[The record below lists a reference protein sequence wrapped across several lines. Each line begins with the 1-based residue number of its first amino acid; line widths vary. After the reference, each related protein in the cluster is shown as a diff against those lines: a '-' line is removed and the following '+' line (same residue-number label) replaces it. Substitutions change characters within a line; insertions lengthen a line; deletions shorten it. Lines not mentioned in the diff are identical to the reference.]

1 VLARAAVV
9 VALISVLACGGGT
22 RPPAPVA
29 PAVAAAPAPAITDRD
44 WELLVLGADIPPP
57 SGRPVTM
64 RFDAGSR
71 RAAGSAGCN
80 RYSVAYAFRG
90 DGLTFG
96 PAAVT
101 KMACLDGME
110 FESSFLAMLPQVMR
124 YELPDANTLVL
135 RGSDGPVAR
144 FRAQY

>member
-1 VLARAAVV
+1 MDTRAALLM
-9 VALISVLACGGGT
+9 ALVSAVACGGGT

-29 PAVAAAPAPAITDRD
+29 PAATAAPAPAITDRD
-44 WELLVLGADIPPP
+44 WELLELGGYAPPA
-57 SGRPVTM
+57 GRPVTM

-80 RYSVAYAFRG
+80 RYSIAYAFRG

-110 FESSFLAMLPQVMR
+110 IESSFLAMLPQVTR

-135 RGSDGPVAR
+135 SGLNGPLAR
-144 FRAQY
+144 FRAP

>member
-1 VLARAAVV
+1 VPVRVAVL
-9 VALISVLACGGGT
+9 VALVSMLACGGGT

-29 PAVAAAPAPAITDRD
+29 PTPVAASAPAIADRD
-44 WELLVLGADIPPP
+44 WELLALGADTPPP
-57 SGRPVTM
+57 AGRPVTM

-90 DGLTFG
+90 EGLTFG

-101 KMACLDGME
+101 KMACLEGME
-110 FESSFLAMLPQVMR
+110 FESSFLAMLPLVTR

-135 RGSDGPVAR
+135 SGLDGPVAR
-144 FRAQY
+144 FRAP

>member
-1 VLARAAVV
+1 VLATAVVV
-9 VALISVLACGGGT
+9 VALVSVVACGGGT

-29 PAVAAAPAPAITDRD
+29 PAVAATPAPAITDRD
-44 WELLVLGADIPPP
+44 WELLVLGVDTPPP
-57 SGRPVTM
+57 AGRPVTM

-101 KMACLDGME
+101 KMACLEAME
-110 FESSFLAMLPQVMR
+110 FEGSFFAMLPQVTR
-124 YELPDANTLVL
+124 YEVPDANTLVL
-135 RGSDGPVAR
+135 RGLDGPLAR
-144 FRAQY
+144 FRAQ

>member
-1 VLARAAVV
+1 MALVGVV
-9 VALISVLACGGGT
+9 ACGGGT
-22 RPPAPVA
+22 KPPAPVA
-29 PAVAAAPAPAITDRD
+29 PPVAAAPAAAITDRD
-44 WELLVLGADIPPP
+44 WELLALGVDTAPPA
-57 SGRPVTM
+57 GRQVTM

-101 KMACLDGME
+101 KMACYEGME
-110 FESSFLAMLPQVMR
+110 FESSFLAMLPQVTR

-135 RGSDGPVAR
+135 RGPDGPVAR
-144 FRAQY
+144 FRSP